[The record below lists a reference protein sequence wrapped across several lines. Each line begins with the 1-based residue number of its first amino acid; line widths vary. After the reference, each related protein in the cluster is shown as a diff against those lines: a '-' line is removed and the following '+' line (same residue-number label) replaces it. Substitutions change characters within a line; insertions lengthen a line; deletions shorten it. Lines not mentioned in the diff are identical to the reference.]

1 MTAQEARARAEQ
13 ILVELAATL
22 GRPLALWDGQF
33 SRVGVEDHGDVWTVA
48 WNSVAYLESG
58 SIFDQVL
65 SGPIVIP
72 KDGSDYFILGTESAS
87 TVELL
92 DRRRTAL
99 AAEGQSPETHL

>member
-13 ILVELAATL
+13 ILVELTAKL
-22 GRPLALWDGQF
+22 GKPVAVWDGQLG
-33 SRVGVEDHGDVWTVA
+33 RAGIEDHGEVWAVA

-87 TVELL
+87 TAELL
-92 DRRRTAL
+92 DRRTVARNKRA
-99 AAEGQSPETHL
+99 QVPETHP